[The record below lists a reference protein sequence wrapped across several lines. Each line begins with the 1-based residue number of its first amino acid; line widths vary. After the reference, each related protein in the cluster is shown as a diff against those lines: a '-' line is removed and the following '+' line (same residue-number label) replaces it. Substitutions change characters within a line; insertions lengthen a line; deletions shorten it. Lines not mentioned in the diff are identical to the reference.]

1 MFPPLDRIKPK
12 SLIFSLII
20 IIIIYIYLLM
30 FYFSFIFII
39 IVIWRIRIILISDQ
53 LITSRDW
60 VIVAFMIM
68 IF

>member
-1 MFPPLDRIKPK
+1 
-12 SLIFSLII
+12 
-20 IIIIYIYLLM
+20 M

-39 IVIWRIRIILISDQ
+39 IVIWGIRIILISDQ

>member
-12 SLIFSLII
+12 SLIFSLI